1 MGSIK
6 AVADLVLPGIK
17 LLSFQAHTDERGQN
31 IKILSTED
39 LKEAGIEFAP
49 LEILSMHSRRNV
61 LRGVHFQKKYS
72 QSRMIY
78 CTSGSL
84 FLAMVNVDKDS
95 SCFGQSCSYLLQAK
109 DEAVYLPAAYAL
121 GTLAMTDTDFL
132 CLCGKH
138 SFAGDYAAGMNW
150 ADEDLGIK
158 WPVPKDEVVLSIRD
172 SMLSPWKK
180 IMRALEEQIK

>member
-6 AVADLVLPGIK
+6 AVADLALPGIK

-39 LKEAGIEFAP
+39 LKEAGIDFAP
-49 LEILSMHSRRNV
+49 LEILSMHSKRNV
-61 LRGVHFQKKYS
+61 LRGVHFQKIYS

-84 FLAMVNVDKDS
+84 FLVMVNVDKDS
-95 SCFGQSCSYLLQAK
+95 SCFGQSCSYLLRAK

-132 CLCGKH
+132 CLCGEH

-158 WPVPKDEVVLSIRD
+158 WPLQKEEIIVSVGDDKLPSY
-172 SMLSPWKK
+172 K
-180 IMRALEEQIK
+180 IVMKELAE